1 MTTQPPPPP
10 PAPNSPGSQPEALVT
25 QRAVLVLLA
34 AAFIGATVG
43 ALSFFSTGNAA
54 GALLAGLTGA
64 GASTL
69 GLHKLMG

>member
-1 MTTQPPPPP
+1 MTTSQTP
-10 PAPNSPGSQPEALVT
+10 PATPSPDAQPLLS

-34 AAFIGATVG
+34 AAFIGSAVG
-43 ALSFFSTGNAA
+43 VLTFLSAGNIA

-69 GLHKLMG
+69 GLHKLIN